1 LYTLLTK
8 KEYYYILPW
17 KYDSPKL
24 LPTDNRTKK
33 NYMRL
38 HEDTLPF
45 LQELT
50 VNNNRPWF
58 DPMRWADEIKW
69 LRSI

>member
-1 LYTLLTK
+1 
-8 KEYYYILPW
+8 
-17 KYDSPKL
+17 
-24 LPTDNRTKK
+24 
-33 NYMRL
+33 MRL